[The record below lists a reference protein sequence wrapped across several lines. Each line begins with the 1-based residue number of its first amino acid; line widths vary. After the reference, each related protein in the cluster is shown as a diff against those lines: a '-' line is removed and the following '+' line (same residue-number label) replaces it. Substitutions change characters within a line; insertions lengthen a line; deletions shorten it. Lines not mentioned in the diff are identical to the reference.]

1 MTKTKLGFWSIVLLA
16 INSIIGSGI
25 FLTPGSVVS
34 MVGTKAPFTYFFAAI
49 FASILAIT
57 FAAAAKYVNK
67 SGAAYS
73 YAKAA
78 YGENMGFYM
87 GVVRFFSASV
97 AWGVMAVGVIRTT
110 FSIFGWN
117 QSFGNIT
124 LGFVVL
130 MLIIMV
136 INMMGRRIF
145 TIINDLSTVGKLGA
159 LDRKSVV

>member
-34 MVGTKAPFTYFFAAI
+34 MVGTKAPLAYFFAAI

-145 TIINDLSTVGKLGA
+145 TIINDQLVLKI
-159 LDRKSVV
+159 